1 MFYGYDMG
9 IIAAAA
15 IFVKRTFALSTLME
29 ELVVSIV
36 LIGAMI
42 GAIVG
47 GAIADRIGRRATLVW
62 AGGIFIVGSLL
73 APLSANVFVLIVARA
88 IIGIGIG
95 FTSVTA
101 PVYVSELAPPQSRGM
116 LIGLYQFALTVGI
129 ALANLVGYWLAAQQ
143 AWRLMFGIAVVPT
156 VFFLGVILTVPE
168 SPRWLFA
175 HGRPKEAAGRT
186 AYLHGR
192 DGGTALSRRH

>member
-1 MFYGYDMG
+1 MG
-9 IIAAAA
+9 IIDAPG

-47 GAIADRIGRRATLVW
+47 GAVADRIGRRATLVW

-73 APLSANVFVLIVARA
+73 APLSANVFVLIMARA
-88 IIGIGIG
+88 IIGVGIG
-95 FTSVTA
+95 FPSVTA

-116 LIGLYQFALTVGI
+116 LIGLYQFALTAGI
-129 ALANLVGYWLAAQQ
+129 MLANLAGYWLARQTAR
-143 AWRLMFGIAVVPT
+143 RLLFG
-156 VFFLGVILTVPE
+156 
-168 SPRWLFA
+168 
-175 HGRPKEAAGRT
+175 AG
-186 AYLHGR
+186 A
-192 DGGTALSRRH
+192 